1 MAIVMLE
8 QDIPLEKMLK
18 DQAEIPTSTLKA
30 PGLWRPASALAGAM
44 LCKGPVLTTSTR
56 QLDWHCF

>member
-1 MAIVMLE
+1 MTSLIAIVMLE

-30 PGLWRPASALAGAM
+30 PGL
-44 LCKGPVLTTSTR
+44 
-56 QLDWHCF
+56 